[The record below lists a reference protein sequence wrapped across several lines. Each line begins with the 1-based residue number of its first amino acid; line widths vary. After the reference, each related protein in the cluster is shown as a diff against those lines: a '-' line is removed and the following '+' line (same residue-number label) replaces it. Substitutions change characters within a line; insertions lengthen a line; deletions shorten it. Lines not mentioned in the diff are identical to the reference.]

1 MQDNTPKGNVDL
13 DKLVDTLLRERA
25 QKTEKTGAGA
35 AATQTPAEMFA
46 AAMRAEGLLDAA
58 VATEEEPTEAG
69 DDIVFV
75 EPEQAPSIEEVF
87 ETEEPEEEEIEQP
100 VGMQEISDA
109 ASVLEEGEP
118 QPVASPEKKR
128 FRLFGKK
135 RNKAQLE
142 ETPEEEWADWGL
154 QPIGHYHVAED
165 ADLTTPEE
173 EPIPLTDQPDAPSK
187 PEQVEAEAL
196 VEIETETEVETEAQT
211 QTEEPVL
218 AEEQPAAPPAEDDRI
233 FEEPATQVDVSVP
246 EEVAIASV
254 TEVDEFPAVQAVE
267 ETIVLPVVTP
277 TAVEQETRVIPIPSV
292 EPSVPPIAPVV
303 AESAVSEQL
312 PNQLSLEEYLRV
324 EDIEQAD
331 DFSDEQPEERLQR
344 VRQEKIRDFTFSG
357 EEEEENEPEEE
368 VPEEADE
375 EPIIEDFT
383 GYEDTKAVSLEL
395 RYRCRTAL
403 LGALFTGLLELLL
416 LLLTVSTALL
426 GQSPITDIG
435 FLTVELF
442 GLGLMAVLNYPHVG
456 RGLSG
461 LFSLRAN
468 GDTGPALA
476 VLFALGEVAL
486 HFLNMSKGLPFWAP
500 VAGLLMLL
508 QTICHYVQSVR
519 IRQNFTFISYPGT
532 KYTACLI
539 EDEKALH
546 EIGRRAVV
554 DGDADVAYFRPS
566 GFLSSYLTHAAEED
580 RGDDWMRWL
589 APLSLAASLLL
600 SLVLLLTGHLTDLW
614 SFTSCLVGMLCI
626 SMPAASLAVQLCLN
640 QCSHTL
646 LSRGGFLVGW
656 KAVRQFGN
664 PDALVVDVADLFPDE
679 SMLLHGIKT
688 FGGAHI
694 DDAILDA
701 ASLAVRAEGPLSM
714 IFRRII
720 ENKEELL
727 REVDNLVYEQGMGL
741 SGWVDDRRVLVGN
754 RLLLQHHGVDVPSL
768 DYEARYAKD
777 GRRLVY
783 LSTAGELSAMFVVT
797 YAADDTIK
805 SVLQDLCRAKVTLLV
820 RSCDPNITAEDLC
833 RDFELD
839 DYYVDILPTAA
850 GRLYM
855 QLVTDEAESAPAVMA
870 SNGHILGTALALS
883 VCRSLKIKSW
893 IALLAQ
899 TIFALLG
906 LGLCVAWIL
915 QGSFTF
921 FLTVLG
927 YILCASVT
935 SWILPLFRRI

>member
-1 MQDNTPKGNVDL
+1 M
-13 DKLVDTLLRERA
+13 
-25 QKTEKTGAGA
+25 
-35 AATQTPAEMFA
+35 
-46 AAMRAEGLLDAA
+46 
-58 VATEEEPTEAG
+58 
-69 DDIVFV
+69 
-75 EPEQAPSIEEVF
+75 
-87 ETEEPEEEEIEQP
+87 
-100 VGMQEISDA
+100 
-109 ASVLEEGEP
+109 
-118 QPVASPEKKR
+118 
-128 FRLFGKK
+128 
-135 RNKAQLE
+135 
-142 ETPEEEWADWGL
+142 
-154 QPIGHYHVAED
+154 
-165 ADLTTPEE
+165 
-173 EPIPLTDQPDAPSK
+173 
-187 PEQVEAEAL
+187 
-196 VEIETETEVETEAQT
+196 
-211 QTEEPVL
+211 
-218 AEEQPAAPPAEDDRI
+218 
-233 FEEPATQVDVSVP
+233 
-246 EEVAIASV
+246 
-254 TEVDEFPAVQAVE
+254 
-267 ETIVLPVVTP
+267 
-277 TAVEQETRVIPIPSV
+277 
-292 EPSVPPIAPVV
+292 
-303 AESAVSEQL
+303 
-312 PNQLSLEEYLRV
+312 
-324 EDIEQAD
+324 
-331 DFSDEQPEERLQR
+331 
-344 VRQEKIRDFTFSG
+344 
-357 EEEEENEPEEE
+357 
-368 VPEEADE
+368 
-375 EPIIEDFT
+375 
-383 GYEDTKAVSLEL
+383 
-395 RYRCRTAL
+395 
-403 LGALFTGLLELLL
+403 
-416 LLLTVSTALL
+416 
-426 GQSPITDIG
+426 
-435 FLTVELF
+435 
-442 GLGLMAVLNYPHVG
+442 
-456 RGLSG
+456 
-461 LFSLRAN
+461 
-468 GDTGPALA
+468 
-476 VLFALGEVAL
+476 
-486 HFLNMSKGLPFWAP
+486 
-500 VAGLLMLL
+500 
-508 QTICHYVQSVR
+508 
-519 IRQNFTFISYPGT
+519 
-532 KYTACLI
+532 
-539 EDEKALH
+539 
-546 EIGRRAVV
+546 
-554 DGDADVAYFRPS
+554 
-566 GFLSSYLTHAAEED
+566 
-580 RGDDWMRWL
+580 
-589 APLSLAASLLL
+589 
-600 SLVLLLTGHLTDLW
+600 
-614 SFTSCLVGMLCI
+614 
-626 SMPAASLAVQLCLN
+626 
-640 QCSHTL
+640 
-646 LSRGGFLVGW
+646 
-656 KAVRQFGN
+656 RQFGN